1 MLAMNRR
8 PARAL
13 HTFGGT
19 LLLSALALSSAP
31 GCQPASSGPVA
42 MTASAAKSGISA
54 TSDALGAALAPAFAQ
69 AERESGGYLGAA
81 VLHLESG
88 ESASYHGRERFPMQS
103 VFKLP
108 LAIDIFARVDAGEL
122 RFDEMIH
129 IRPSDIRP
137 GPPNALA
144 DELPITGGDRP
155 LLDLLE
161 RILISSDNTAAD
173 TLLERIGGP
182 SKVTERLRGL
192 GISGIDV
199 SRSEAELM
207 MDFCGVAAYP
217 PRDTWSVEGIRRAI
231 RAANRAAPG
240 ARSRALARY
249 LTDARDTATPEAM
262 AALLARIHHQDLLK
276 KGSAAR
282 LVAILERVTTGKDRL
297 KGLLPAG
304 TVVAHKTGTSD
315 ETDGVTAT
323 VNDAGII
330 TLPGGAGHVVVVA
343 FLSGSHGDGAA
354 RAHAIAQL
362 GRAVFDHYAAR

>member
-1 MLAMNRR
+1 MNQR
-8 PARAL
+8 PLLGLHARAV
-13 HTFGGT
+13 T
-19 LLLSALALSSAP
+19 LLFSALALSSAP
-31 GCQPASSGPVA
+31 GCHPASLGLGA
-42 MTASAAKSGISA
+42 TASGAAASGVSA
-54 TSDALGAALAPAFAQ
+54 TSTALAAALAPAFAQ

-144 DELPITGGDRP
+144 DELPKAGGDRT

-161 RILISSDNTAAD
+161 RILITSDNTAAD
-173 TLLERIGGP
+173 ALLERIGGP

-207 MDFCGVAAYP
+207 MDFCGVTAYP
-217 PRDTWSVEGIRRAI
+217 LRDSWTVEGIREAI
-231 RAANRAAPG
+231 RAANRAAPD
-240 ARSRALARY
+240 ARSKALATY
-249 LTDARDTATPEAM
+249 LADARDTATPEAM
-262 AALLARIHHQDLLK
+262 AGLLARVHWQDLLK
-276 KGSAAR
+276 KASAAR
-282 LVAILERVTTGKDRL
+282 LVAILERVGTGKDRL

-315 ETDGVTAT
+315 ETDGITPT
-323 VNDAGII
+323 TNDVGII
-330 TLPGGAGHVVVVA
+330 TLPGDAGHVVVVA
-343 FLSGSHGDGAA
+343 FLAGSRGDGAA

-362 GRAVFDHYAAR
+362 GRAVFDHFTPL